1 MNMKFVESCILYFTN
16 VRSKISIRR
25 EERRTP
31 MTREE
36 AARYIERLSYNEKRQ
51 LNDLLKALAQKR
63 QPSASLRVSKK
74 PDAK

>member
-1 MNMKFVESCILYFTN
+1 
-16 VRSKISIRR
+16 
-25 EERRTP
+25 

-36 AARYIERLSYNEKRQ
+36 AAKYIERLTYDEKRQ
-51 LNDLLKALAQKR
+51 LNDLLRALAQKR

>member
-1 MNMKFVESCILYFTN
+1 MKFVEFCILYFLN
-16 VRSKISIRR
+16 ICSKISIRR
-25 EERRTP
+25 EERRTQ

-36 AARYIERLSYNEKRQ
+36 ATKYIERLTYDEKRQ
-51 LNDLLKALAQKR
+51 LSDLLRDLAQKR

>member
-1 MNMKFVESCILYFTN
+1 MEFVESCILYFTN

-25 EERRTP
+25 EERSTP

-36 AARYIERLSYNEKRQ
+36 AAKYIERLSYDEKRQ
-51 LNDLLKALAQKR
+51 LNDLLRALAQKH
-63 QPSASLRVSKK
+63 QLSASLRVSKK

>member
-1 MNMKFVESCILYFTN
+1 MKFVESCILYFAN
-16 VRSKISIRR
+16 ACSKISIRR

-36 AARYIERLSYNEKRQ
+36 AAKYIERLSFDEKRQ
-51 LNDLLKALAQKR
+51 LNDLLRALAQKR
-63 QPSASLRVSKK
+63 QPSASLRVSRK

>member
-1 MNMKFVESCILYFTN
+1 
-16 VRSKISIRR
+16 
-25 EERRTP
+25 

-36 AARYIERLSYNEKRQ
+36 ATKYIERLTYDEKRQ
-51 LNDLLKALAQKR
+51 LSDLLRDLAQKR